1 MNAAESAVKSAGGEA
16 RLFGLLAEFETTDQ
30 LLAAAAAMRDKGYT
44 RWDTHVPFVVHGLD
58 EAMGIK
64 ATKLPY
70 VVVGAGLAGCGAG
83 LLLEWWTNAV
93 DYPFIISGKPF
104 FGLPAAIPVAFETT
118 ILFAAISALVG
129 MLAFNGL
136 PQLYHPLFRSRA
148 FRRAS
153 SDRFFVSVEAE
164 DPLFDPAADRIF
176 LESLGATRVEEVAP

>member
-1 MNAAESAVKSAGGEA
+1 VSAVDSGVTTGAER
-16 RLFGLLAEFETTDQ
+16 RLFGLLAEFEDPPT
-30 LLAAAAAMRDKGYT
+30 LIRAAVAVRDRGFT

-58 EAMGIK
+58 EAMGIRP
-64 ATKLPY
+64 TKLPL
-70 VVVGAGLAGCGAG
+70 VVAGAGLTGTAAG

-136 PQLYHPLFRSRA
+136 PQLYHPLFRSRS

-153 SDRFFVSVEAE
+153 ADRFFVSVEAA
-164 DPLFDPAADRIF
+164 DPLFDLVSTRSL
-176 LESLGATRVEEVAP
+176 LESLGAVGVEEIEP

>member
-1 MNAAESAVKSAGGEA
+1 VSAAENAVTTADRGTS
-16 RLFGLLAEFETTDQ
+16 LYGLLAEFETADA
-30 LLAAAAAMRDKGYT
+30 LLAAASAVRDKGYT
-44 RWDTHVPFVVHGLD
+44 HWDTHVPFVVHGLD
-58 EAMGIK
+58 EAMGIRP
-64 ATKLPY
+64 TKLPL
-70 VVVGAGLAGCGAG
+70 VVAGAGVTGTAAG

-136 PQLYHPLFRSRA
+136 PQLYHPLFKSRA
-148 FRRAS
+148 FRRATA
-153 SDRFFVSVEAE
+153 DRFFVSVEAE

-176 LESLGATRVEEVAP
+176 LESLGAVRVEEVAL